1 MLGFRET
8 SMNVKRT
15 LALGSGCA
23 VLAAL
28 LASAATSGNRR
39 VTLVPVPKTAEVD
52 DLSGAALAAEIARL
66 HDRLHPTTAPQQP
79 ARNLFEFGAARAP
92 RTIALAPEV
101 PRDTMALAAPRA
113 APSLNL
119 LGIAED
125 VGPDGRPIRTA
136 IISGYGEL
144 FLAKEGEAV
153 TLQYHV
159 AAIASDGVELKDV
172 NDGTTVRL
180 DLK

>member
-1 MLGFRET
+1 
-8 SMNVKRT
+8 MNVKRT
-15 LALGSGCA
+15 LALGAGGA

-39 VTLVPVPKTAEVD
+39 VTLVPVPKTTEGVD
-52 DLSGAALAAEIARL
+52 MSGAALAAEIARL

-92 RTIALAPEV
+92 GTVAIAPEV
-101 PRDTMALAAPRA
+101 PRETMAPAAPPAPA
-113 APSLNL
+113 AALNL

-125 VGPDGRPIRTA
+125 VGPDGPIRTA
-136 IISGYGEL
+136 IISGSGEL

-153 TLQYHV
+153 TLQYRV
-159 AAIASDGVELKDV
+159 AAIAGDGVELRDV